1 MRRFPRLLPRLL
13 PILLLSALAGC
24 SVLPEAQTSTV
35 YLLPAEQL
43 AASATPAV
51 DWALRVATPQTSQ
64 VLDST
69 RVAVVP
75 QPNQI
80 SGYKGARWS
89 DPAPALLRNRL
100 LEGFRADGRV
110 TALSSDVKPLHAD
123 LALVGDLRAFQA
135 EYREGGV
142 QVVIRLD
149 AHLALSNG
157 QRIVAARQFE
167 VRQVVQGSQVDQVVG
182 AFGQA
187 GDRLAAQVVDWTLEQ
202 GQAHA
207 RSARAVR

>member
-1 MRRFPRLLPRLL
+1 MRCFPRLL
-13 PILLLSALAGC
+13 PILLLSLLAGC

-35 YLLPAEQL
+35 YLLPAAPL
-43 AASATPAV
+43 AAAAAPPV
-51 DWALRVATPQTSQ
+51 DWALRVVTPQTSQ

-75 QPNQI
+75 RPHQI
-80 SGYKGARWS
+80 SAYKGARWA

-110 TALSSDVKPLHAD
+110 TALSSDLKPLHAD

-149 AHLALSNG
+149 ARLARSNG
-157 QRIVAARQFE
+157 QQIVAARQFE
-167 VRQVVQGSQVDQVVG
+167 VLQAVQGSQVDQVIG
-182 AFGQA
+182 AFGLA

-202 GQAHA
+202 GQAKA
-207 RSARAVR
+207 KSARAVR